1 MMGVVGVIQD
11 FGVVVV
17 VNPGSD
23 GPSTW
28 TECSDATCG
37 VKSGSWSALVKG
49 SP

>member
-23 GPSTW
+23 GPLTW
-28 TECSDATCG
+28 NIS
-37 VKSGSWSALVKG
+37 
-49 SP
+49 